1 MANIHEISNFLW
13 NIADDVLRDD
23 FKRSKYPDI
32 ILPFVVLCRLDSV
45 LAPTKKSVLLMNE
58 KLKAANIQNVE
69 GQLRHSSGY
78 AFFNISNYDINKLLD
93 DPQNIA
99 KNLRD
104 YINGFSEN
112 IRDILDKFKI
122 RNTIDELDKNGL
134 LYMLVQKFVDPKV
147 DLHPDSLN
155 NHDMGYVFEEL
166 IRRFN
171 EQLNE
176 NPGEHFTPREVIKLM
191 VKLVLNGDKNMLS
204 QQAIVRTVY
213 DPACGTGGM
222 LSIAKRYIVKEIN
235 DQADIHLFGQEVN
248 PETYA
253 VCKSDLLIKGQDR
266 DAENIKQ
273 GTTLSDD
280 GHIGRTFDYQ
290 VSNPPYG
297 KTWKKDKS
305 DINRER
311 RHTYNRFSAGV
322 PRISDGQM
330 LFLQHMISKMKPISE
345 GGGRLSIVM
354 NGSPLF
360 TGDAGSGESEIRRWI
375 LENDWLETIIA
386 LPSQLFYNT
395 GIHTYI
401 WVLSNRKTE
410 DCKGKVLL
418 INGAALEKVNDK
430 ETEVFAQKM
439 RKSLGDKRNE
449 LSTEHIDQLA
459 QLAADFSNTD
469 YAKIFDNTYFGY
481 RKITV
486 ERPLRL
492 NFQVSPERIDNIKTA
507 TAFINLAISRKKDPN
522 IKEKDETEGKKHQEE
537 ILTVL
542 EAMDGD
548 KIYRNRERF
557 IMVLKNSF
565 KELDVSLS
573 ATLKKAIITALSQ
586 RDEEADIC
594 TDARGNPEPDPD
606 LRDYERVPLNEDIYE
621 YFAREVTHHVP
632 DAWINEAVKDHK
644 DLQIGKV
651 GYEINFNRYFYR
663 YEPPRPLEEIDADI
677 RELEEEIMQML
688 QVNK

>member
-171 EQLNE
+171 EQSNE